1 MRLQD
6 CRSAGLQKGI
16 AGLQKGIAGL
26 QKGIAGLEEGMRNYS
41 EPSCNPVILQSC
53 DAVRGM

>member
-6 CRSAGLQKGI
+6 CR
-16 AGLQKGIAGL
+16 IAGL